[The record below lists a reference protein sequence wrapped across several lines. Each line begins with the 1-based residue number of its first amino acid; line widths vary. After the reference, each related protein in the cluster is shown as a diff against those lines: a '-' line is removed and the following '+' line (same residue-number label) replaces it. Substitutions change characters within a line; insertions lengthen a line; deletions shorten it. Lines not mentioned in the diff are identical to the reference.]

1 MDLSTPQLPRNIAL
15 PIMASCW
22 LLLGMTV
29 GFTNL
34 FVRFEEPRIINY
46 DGSVLMHWYFD
57 THPFLWPVFLGIT
70 IWGGLLLARPKVQVR
85 SLFLYL
91 GITGNL
97 AVTWIAW
104 TLVVAFVIH
113 HSHVMR
119 LEPEAPFL

>member
-1 MDLSTPQLPRNIAL
+1 MNLSAPQLPRNIAL
-15 PIMASCW
+15 PLMASCW
-22 LLLGMTV
+22 LFLGITV
-29 GFTNL
+29 GFTHL
-34 FVRFEEPRIINY
+34 FVQFEESRIIIHY
-46 DGSVLMHWYFD
+46 GSVVMDSYFD

-70 IWGGLLLARPKVQVR
+70 IWGGLLLTRPKVQVR

-97 AVTWIAW
+97 AVAWIAW

-119 LEPEAPFL
+119 LEPNAPFL

>member
-1 MDLSTPQLPRNIAL
+1 MDLSTPQLPRSIAL

-22 LLLGMTV
+22 LFLGITV

-46 DGSVLMHWYFD
+46 HGSVVMHWYFD

-70 IWGGLLLARPKVQVR
+70 IWGGLLLAKQKVQIQ

-91 GITGNL
+91 GVTGNL
-97 AVTWIAW
+97 AVAWVVW

-113 HSHVMR
+113 HSYVSR
-119 LEPEAPFL
+119 LEPDAPFL